1 VTSLQADSAAA
12 TAGRREATTR
22 PALLLDGVVA
32 GYDHGVVLRGVSG
45 ALYPGQAVA
54 LLGPNGSG
62 KSTLLKVVL
71 GLLEPLGGTI
81 EVLGA
86 QPSRL
91 DKSRRQIGYVPQVRD
106 VDRSFPL
113 TVFDLALM
121 GRAGRLGLFRRPGA
135 RDRQMVT
142 EALARVGLGELTARP
157 FGQLSGGQQ
166 QRAFLARA
174 IVQEPDLL
182 VLDEP
187 AAGVDEENR
196 GRIGTL
202 LTELRAQGM
211 PMLIATHDVDELAP
225 LQLDAYWCLSHGALS
240 VEPIGTPHHHDHHDD
255 HPDDRHGAPGA
266 GREAHYEGGLLGLDR
281 RPPAAI

>member
-1 VTSLQADSAAA
+1 VRDASVTPTAADQ
-12 TAGRREATTR
+12 R
-22 PALLLDGVVA
+22 PALLLDDLQA
-32 GYDHGVVLRGVSG
+32 GYEHGVVLRGAS
-45 ALYPGQAVA
+45 AQLLPGQAVA

-71 GLLEPLGGTI
+71 GLLEPLGGRV

-86 QPSRL
+86 PPSRL
-91 DKSRRQIGYVPQVRD
+91 NRRQHQIGYVPQLRD
-106 VDRSFPL
+106 VDRAFPL
-113 TVFDLALM
+113 TVFELAMM
-121 GRAGRLGLFRRPGA
+121 GRAGRLGLLRRPGR
-135 RDRQMVT
+135 RDRALVT
-142 EALARVGLGELTARP
+142 EALERVGLDELAGRP

-202 LTELRAQGM
+202 LDELRAQGM
-211 PMLIATHDVDELAP
+211 PMLIATHDVDELRP
-225 LQLDAYWCLSHGALS
+225 LVPDGYWSLARGALS
-240 VEPIGTPHHHDHHDD
+240 VTATDSPHVHDPHGSPTPT
-255 HPDDRHGAPGA
+255 HGPGRA
-266 GREAHYEGGLLGLDR
+266 GGLRGLDR
-281 RPPAAI
+281 RPPATI

>member
-1 VTSLQADSAAA
+1 VTPGPKPGPTRDAA
-12 TAGRREATTR
+12 GR
-22 PALLLDGVVA
+22 PALLLHDVVA
-32 GYDHGVVLRGVSG
+32 GYDHGIVLHGVSG

-62 KSTLLKVVL
+62 KSTLLKIVL
-71 GLLEPLGGTI
+71 GLLEPLGGNI
-81 EVLGA
+81 EALGA
-86 QPSRL
+86 RPSRL
-91 DKSRRQIGYVPQVRD
+91 DKSRHQIGYVPQLRD
-106 VDRSFPL
+106 VDRAFPV

-121 GRAGRLGLFRRPGA
+121 GRAGRLGLFKRPGA
-135 RDRQMVT
+135 RDRRMVT
-142 EALARVGLGELTARP
+142 EALARVGLGELGGRP

-196 GRIGTL
+196 ARIGTL
-202 LTELRAQGM
+202 LSELRAQGM

-225 LQLDAYWCLSHGALS
+225 LQLDAYWCLSHGALA
-240 VEPIGTPHHHDHHDD
+240 VEATGTPHHHDHHDD
-255 HPDDRHGAPGA
+255 HHDSPGIA
-266 GREAHYEGGLLGLDR
+266 REPHREAGLLGLDR
-281 RPPAAI
+281 RPPASV